1 MVIFGSTDYFHA
13 LDAPKTH
20 LNNVAVKELGVS
32 AKIGD
37 VLQALK
43 ADIAT
48 GAKHVELVFS
58 GTGKGSLGGSNTNP

>member
-13 LDAPKTH
+13 MDAPKSH
-20 LNNVAVKELGVS
+20 IKNMQVKEFGVS

-48 GAKHVELVFS
+48 GAITRER
-58 GTGKGSLGGSNTNP
+58 TA